1 MSNYRL
7 FKSDIK
13 LITKDLLESIS
24 DLAITTN
31 ASFQITNFNTNANAF
46 FNRKNTEITSFLSD
60 YVIDEKQ
67 NLQLL
72 IENLSINNAVEEE
85 IHLID
90 KTNIHRILNLKA
102 AAFKDGESVIGYT
115 FLFSDLTQIRAQEK
129 SLKELNST
137 KDRLFAIIGH
147 DLRKPALEFRGIQS
161 KVNYLVKKNDFSMLE
176 KLGVSLEKSALSLN
190 NMLYNLLNWAHQQR
204 GVVSYNP
211 ETIIVNHTIYDLTE
225 FFEDLTQSK
234 NICIVNTI
242 SNDTSI
248 QADSSAFKVII
259 RNLLDNAIKFT
270 PEKGVITLSETLT
283 PETVTIEVND
293 TGVGMDEAKLNSIF
307 DLTNTKRTKGTQG
320 EIGSGIGLSL
330 VKEFVAINKGDI
342 TVQSSLNN
350 GTSFY
355 VTFPR

>member
-1 MSNYRL
+1 M
-7 FKSDIK
+7 
-13 LITKDLLESIS
+13 
-24 DLAITTN
+24 
-31 ASFQITNFNTNANAF
+31 
-46 FNRKNTEITSFLSD
+46 
-60 YVIDEKQ
+60 
-67 NLQLL
+67 
-72 IENLSINNAVEEE
+72 
-85 IHLID
+85 
-90 KTNIHRILNLKA
+90 
-102 AAFKDGESVIGYT
+102 
-115 FLFSDLTQIRAQEK
+115 FSDLTQIRAQEK

-161 KVNYLVKKNDFSMLE
+161 KVNYLVKKNDFSKLE

-190 NMLYNLLNWAHQQR
+190 NMLDNLLNWAHQQR
-204 GVVSYNP
+204 GVVSYN
-211 ETIIVNHTIYDLTE
+211 LTE

-270 PEKGVITLSETLT
+270 PEKGVITLSETLI

>member
-1 MSNYRL
+1 M
-7 FKSDIK
+7 KA
-13 LITKDLLESIS
+13 DLSY
-24 DLAITTN
+24 
-31 ASFQITNFNTNANAF
+31 FNFS
-46 FNRKNTEITSFLSD
+46 KGVID
-60 YVIDEKQ
+60 YVDNIPSVQKIFNEAKFEKVFGPSRQ
-67 NLQLL
+67 PKSELNQKHKDIAKSLQLVTEEL
-72 IENLSINNAVEEE
+72 IFG
-85 IHLID
+85 
-90 KTNIHRILNLKA
+90 IL
-102 AAFKDGESVIGYT
+102 
-115 FLFSDLTQIRAQEK
+115 QRAYE
-129 SLKELNST
+129 
-137 KDRLFAIIGH
+137 
-147 DLRKPALEFRGIQS
+147 
-161 KVNYLVKKNDFSMLE
+161 
-176 KLGVSLEKSALSLN
+176 
-190 NMLYNLLNWAHQQR
+190 
-204 GVVSYNP
+204 
-211 ETIIVNHTIYDLTE
+211 
-225 FFEDLTQSK
+225 LTQSK

-248 QADSSAFKVII
+248 PADSSAFKVII

>member
-1 MSNYRL
+1 M
-7 FKSDIK
+7 
-13 LITKDLLESIS
+13 
-24 DLAITTN
+24 
-31 ASFQITNFNTNANAF
+31 
-46 FNRKNTEITSFLSD
+46 
-60 YVIDEKQ
+60 
-67 NLQLL
+67 
-72 IENLSINNAVEEE
+72 
-85 IHLID
+85 
-90 KTNIHRILNLKA
+90 
-102 AAFKDGESVIGYT
+102 
-115 FLFSDLTQIRAQEK
+115 FSDLTQIRAQEK

-161 KVNYLVKKNDFSMLE
+161 KVNYLVNKNDFSMLE